1 MTKDRSQPLP
11 SMLECVHSI
20 AMKGFHRKRS
30 ITFWLLLAEFLFI
43 PVRAVLAEAVKS
55 LPKPTDYVNDYAHV
69 LSPEGATRFDRIC
82 MELDQPQANAQF
94 AIVTIHTLDG
104 DDAEDYAS
112 RLEDR
117 WKIGKKGSDRGVLV
131 LLAVDDHKWRIDVG
145 YGLEGT
151 LNDAKVGDIGRS
163 MVPYLRAKDYD
174 SAVELAVGQLAQ
186 VIAADAK
193 VTLTEEPVSPPPVR
207 HASPKGT
214 PIPLILFLVF
224 LFGGFIVFCVHE
236 LGAALQLWDPW
247 APPSVTG
254 GGGFRMGGGG
264 GGGGGG
270 SFGGNSGG
278 GNSGGSDGGSFGGGG
293 AGGDW

>member
-1 MTKDRSQPLP
+1 MNKSASCL
-11 SMLECVHSI
+11 MLECVHSI
-20 AMKGFHRKRS
+20 AMKGFHCKRS
-30 ITFWLLLAEFLFI
+30 IVFWQLLAAFLFV
-43 PVRAVLAEAVKS
+43 PVTAVQAEAAKS

-69 LSPEGATRFDRIC
+69 LSREGATRLDRIC
-82 MELDQPQANAQF
+82 MELDHSQANAQF

-104 DDAEDYAS
+104 DDAADYAS
-112 RLEDR
+112 RLEDN
-117 WKIGKKGSDRGVLV
+117 WKIGRKGSDRGVLV

-145 YGLEGT
+145 YGLEGI

-163 MVPYLRAKDYD
+163 MVPYLRAKDFD
-174 SAVELAVGQLAQ
+174 SAVESAVGQLAQ

-207 HASPKGT
+207 HTSPRGM

-236 LGAALQLWDPW
+236 LGAALGLWDPW
-247 APPSVTG
+247 ATPGVTG

-264 GGGGGG
+264 GGDDSGAG
-270 SFGGNSGG
+270 SSGGNSGG
-278 GNSGGSDGGSFGGGG
+278 GNSGGSDGGSFVGGG